1 MTHLQELYEQPR
13 QTDVSEWEHQQKRLN
28 QQQQDEGG
36 AAARDRP
43 QRGDLLR
50 CHLPRDNHLGGDCVR
65 QGED

>member
-36 AAARDRP
+36 AGAGA
-43 QRGDLLR
+43 GAL
-50 CHLPRDNHLGGDCVR
+50 RDNHLGGDCVR
-65 QGED
+65 QGE